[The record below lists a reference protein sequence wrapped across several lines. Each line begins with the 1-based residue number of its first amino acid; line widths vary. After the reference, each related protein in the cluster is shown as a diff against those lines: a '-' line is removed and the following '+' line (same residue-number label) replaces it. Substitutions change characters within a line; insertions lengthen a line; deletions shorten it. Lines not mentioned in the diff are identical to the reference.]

1 MLPKQFLLSE
11 CKNLQTVLQE
21 TLRFDYGLDSS
32 KDFYDECNLRL
43 KFVTKE
49 IHKTDENDGVELMRH
64 SLFLNRLSKL
74 ISRIE
79 RSSISEYSWPFV
91 SAFKDITYQICKEE
105 RAEGLEDPRIHVIS
119 QGGLASYMIYGEEES
134 PTASNQKILTIVFPR
149 TLKHFV
155 LLHPILGHEIG
166 HALLNMMKHSEK
178 FQNIVDEHLLPKSNH
193 FHSEESIAAW
203 LYSPNAPD
211 AIQLQ
216 LARLDSEFDPSIT
229 EETFFK
235 RFASISN
242 WLEEIL
248 CDIIGVL
255 IFGPSFIGA
264 HTHLLPIADITGLTL
279 SRQHPPTALR
289 IHIMLQVA
297 DVLGWN
303 TIKFDRKVNPYAK
316 AFWASVNSY
325 RKTDAWY
332 DVFPEACIKATLDAF
347 QTYFS
352 SFEHTLYPMHDKAT
366 IEKLCKQIFNLIP
379 PVGSGY
385 TTKGL
390 PDCKDVDFRHIL
402 YAGWIASEFN
412 PEQLDFSLVN
422 RLCEH
427 GIMQQ
432 RAISLKNHPV
442 THEEETA

>member
-11 CKNLQTVLQE
+11 CKNLQAVLQE

-43 KFVTKE
+43 NYITTR
-49 IHKTDENDGVELMRH
+49 IQKTDETNGKDLMGH
-64 SLFLNRLSKL
+64 SQDLNRLSKL

-105 RAEGLEDPRIHVIS
+105 RTTGQEDPRIHVIS
-119 QGGLASYMIYGEEES
+119 EGGLASYMIYGEGDV
-134 PTASNQKILTIVFPR
+134 PTSSNQKILTIVFPR

-166 HALLNMMKHSEK
+166 HALLNMTKHANA
-178 FQNIVDEHLLPKSNH
+178 FQDIVDAHLTSKSNH
-193 FHSEESIAAW
+193 FVSEDSIASW
-203 LYSPNAPD
+203 LYSSSAPD
-211 AIQLQ
+211 DIQRQ
-216 LARLDSEFDPSIT
+216 LLALGELDPPINQSN
-229 EETFFK
+229 FFK
-235 RFASISN
+235 RIANLGQWI
-242 WLEEIL
+242 EEIL

-264 HTHLLPIADITGLTL
+264 HTHLLPIADIDGLRL
-279 SRQHPPTALR
+279 SRNHPPTALR
-289 IHIMLQVA
+289 IDIMLRVA
-297 DVLGWN
+297 DVLGWDVPN
-303 TIKFDRKVNPYAK
+303 FGNEVDPHAK
-316 AFWASVNSY
+316 AFWASVNRY

-332 DVFPEACIKATLDAF
+332 DVFPNKCLKDTLDAF
-347 QTYFS
+347 KFYLS
-352 SFEHTLYPMHDKAT
+352 GFENTLYPEHNSHI
-366 IEKLCKQIFNLIP
+366 IEKLSKQIFNLIP

-385 TTKGL
+385 DDNGM

-402 YAGWIASEFN
+402 YAGWIASEYN

-432 RAISLKNHPV
+432 RAIYLKNHPV
-442 THEEETA
+442 PLAEETV